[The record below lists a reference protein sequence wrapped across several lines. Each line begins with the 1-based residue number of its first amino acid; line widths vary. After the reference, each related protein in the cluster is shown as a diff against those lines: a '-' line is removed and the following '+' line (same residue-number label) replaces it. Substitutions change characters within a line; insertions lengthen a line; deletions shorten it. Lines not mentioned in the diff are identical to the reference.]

1 MKEFKVG
8 DVIKKKIGP
17 NKYICVIRAIKENGT
32 LGVEIISKKFKGH
45 NLDGVIKNTQGWW
58 IFNNSVYDIEIIE
71 KQSWGVFT
79 TGDRVRVK
87 DVVGCN
93 VVKNAEGTVIYCDG
107 GSIGI
112 MFDPIYDINGHAL
125 NLDNIETRQGWN
137 VYYEKVERIKG
148 TGAEI
153 PADNPVKPV
162 EIKED
167 QFPDT
172 DKDFIEFITFI
183 KQVPEQYIYVARD
196 TDGKLF
202 AYIDKPKI
210 DIGGLQYYG
219 EKFKRINND
228 LFPKLT
234 FKDGVLKIREVK
246 GDE

>member
-8 DVIKKKIGP
+8 DVIKSSFRGK
-17 NKYICVIRAIKENGT
+17 KYICVIRAVKPAA
-32 LGVEIISKKFKGH
+32 LGVEVISDKFTGH
-45 NLDGVIKNTQGWW
+45 NLDGIIKNKQGWW
-58 IFNNSVYDIEIIE
+58 VFRSYCSGVEIIE
-71 KQSWGVFT
+71 KQSENGFT

-87 DVVGCN
+87 EEVGCN
-93 VVKNAEGTVIYCDG
+93 AVKNAEGTVIDSNG
-107 GSIGI
+107 KSIGI
-112 MFDPIYDINGHAL
+112 MFDPIYDINGHSL
-125 NLDNIETRQGWN
+125 SLSDIETCQGWM
-137 VYYEKVERIKG
+137 VYYKKVERIKG
-148 TGAEI
+148 TDAEI
-153 PADNPVKPV
+153 PADNPVKPI

-167 QFPDT
+167 QSSDT
-172 DKDFIEFITFI
+172 DKGFIEFMTFI

-210 DIGGLQYYG
+210 DFGGLQYYG

-234 FKDGVLKIREVK
+234 FKDGALKIREVK